1 MATVLVID
9 DERSMREFLKIL
21 LEQDGHVVSTADD
34 VEPALAACR
43 ARSPDLVFTDL
54 KLPTGSG
61 MDVLRWTREHEPDTQ
76 VIMMTAYA
84 STETAVDAMR
94 LGAYDYQLKP
104 FKVDEL
110 RVLTQKAL
118 EKQTLLRENRA
129 LKAQLTPAPG
139 VARLI
144 GRSAG
149 VAEVVALIEKV
160 APTKASVLVEG
171 ESGTGKELV
180 ARAIHELSPRAQG
193 PFVAINCGAIPE
205 NLIEAELFGH
215 AAGAFTGAHR
225 QRAGLFETAHTGT
238 LLLDE
243 VGELPLATQVK
254 LLRALQERT
263 VRRVG
268 DDQDREVDVR
278 IVASTN
284 RDLQARVAA
293 GQFREDLFYR
303 LNVVRIRV
311 PPLRERAED
320 IPLLARV
327 FVQRYAREVGKP
339 VDAIAPAALRA
350 LAAYPFPGNVRE
362 LENCIQRAVTLAAGA
377 TVLASDFPDEIKGG
391 GAVADDDLL
400 AFPAAGMALETTL
413 AAIERRFISTALER
427 AGGVKKR
434 AAEMLG
440 LSFRSFRYRLRK
452 LGIDTVGDD
461 TDSDPE
467 P

>member
-1 MATVLVID
+1 MVAHVLIID

-21 LEQDGHVVSTADD
+21 LEQDGHEVSTADD
-34 VEPALAACR
+34 VAPAVEACR
-43 ARSPDLVFTDL
+43 THAPDLVFTDL
-54 KLPTGSG
+54 KLPSGSG
-61 MDVLRWTREHEPDTQ
+61 MDVLRFIREQGPDTQ

-84 STETAVDAMR
+84 TTETAVDAMR

-104 FKVDEL
+104 FKVEEL

-129 LKAQLTPAPG
+129 LKAELG
-139 VARLI
+139 SRKGLSRLL
-144 GRSAG
+144 GRSARMS
-149 VAEVVALIEKV
+149 EVVALIEKV

-180 ARAIHELSPRAQG
+180 ARAIHELSPRGQG

-215 AAGAFTGAHR
+215 AAGAFTGASR
-225 QRAGLFETAHTGT
+225 QRAGLFEAAHTGT
-238 LLLDE
+238 LLLAE
-243 VGELPLATQVK
+243 VSELPLPTQVK

-268 DDQDREVDVR
+268 EDSDREVDVR
-278 IVASTN
+278 IIASTN
-284 RDLQARVAA
+284 RDLMARVAS

-311 PPLRERAED
+311 PPLRERVED
-320 IPLLARV
+320 IPLLARAV
-327 FVQRYAREVGKP
+327 LLRYAREVDKP
-339 VDAIAPAALRA
+339 VEAMAPAAERA
-350 LAAYPFPGNVRE
+350 LVAYGFPGNVRE
-362 LENCIQRAVTLAAGA
+362 LENCLQRAVALAGGTTL
-377 TVLASDFPDEIKGG
+377 LLSDLPDEIKGG
-391 GAVADDDLL
+391 NPTSAEDLL
-400 AFPAAGMALETTL
+400 AFPEAGLALEPTL
-413 AAIERRFISTALER
+413 EAIERRFITTALER

-452 LGIDTVGDD
+452 LGIEIESDD
-461 TDSDPE
+461 PASGE
-467 P
+467 